1 MIQINCLPIFSWVLI
16 PIVEK
21 NQMFVRKYERR
32 KSQVIQYIFPFM
44 DGSDNNRDAERFLK
58 LSSWPKLRR
67 WQVHLSLYT
76 VCLARSS
83 FTLVPEA
90 PQSHWALLEKR
101 ALCIQTMPRC
111 RRPSWDPEHCYHM
124 WKWGSRVNWGHF
136 FFVPAFLLALK
147 NQKPLFFFL
156 LLFWPFLGHS
166 VLELLKVNIG
176 SHFTIFS

>member
-1 MIQINCLPIFSWVLI
+1 MKTQEWFLKYICHAGTSCLLPILITISW
-16 PIVEK
+16 
-21 NQMFVRKYERR
+21 
-32 KSQVIQYIFPFM
+32 YIHTTMVHM

-58 LSSWPKLRR
+58 LSSWPKLRC

-156 LLFWPFLGHS
+156 LPFWPFLGHS

-176 SHFTIFS
+176 SHFTVFS